1 MRLLAAVAAG
11 YGVARL
17 TRRRFPAATALV
29 LGTAA
34 AATLAW
40 PPLLVALPPAAASS
54 WGRRRLAHRRRQ
66 RAADRDVGL
75 LAGML
80 VIGLTAG
87 LPLAPAL
94 ELAAAEVHPRLAAEV
109 RGMLR
114 RSRRTGLATALAEGA
129 GGAGRL
135 YRRLARA
142 QLTGAAMSG
151 AVASFIDEER
161 AAARARAMEIARR
174 LPVRLVIPLTLL
186 ILPGFV
192 LLTVGPSVLS
202 NLSRLLGPLLAVP

>member
-1 MRLLAAVAAG
+1 MRLLAAVAGG
-11 YGVARL
+11 YGVAL
-17 TRRRFPAATALV
+17 LARRRLPAATAVV
-29 LGTAA
+29 LGTVAG
-34 AATLAW
+34 ATLAW
-40 PPLLVALPPAAASS
+40 PPLLLAAAPAAGWS
-54 WGRRRLAHRRRQ
+54 WGRRQLALRRRHC
-66 RAADRDVGL
+66 AADRDVGL

-94 ELAAAEVHPRLAAEV
+94 ELAAAEVDPWLAAEV

-114 RSRRTGLATALAEGA
+114 RGRRLGLATALAEG
-129 GGAGRL
+129 GGRARRL
-135 YRRLARA
+135 YLRLARA

-151 AVASFIDEER
+151 AVASFVDEER
-161 AAARARAMEIARR
+161 GAARARAMEIARR

-192 LLTVGPSVLS
+192 LLTVGPSVLTT
-202 NLSRLLGPLLAVP
+202 LSRLLGPLLTVP